1 MCENSAPINTKQLI
15 LYKEA
20 MMKIAPKNLEQVK
33 DLKQAESA
41 FKEYCKRF
49 YKELSKER
57 QTQTKEAENGKN
69 KSN

>member
-1 MCENSAPINTKQLI
+1 
-15 LYKEA
+15 